1 MVDKKLLAYCCTM
14 FGYGFYDNWTNM
26 PSFLLKSKGNR
37 DFHLLS
43 DKLFWSSM
51 VGATYVGFGPLII
64 TFKGAQKLQEWEYEK
79 M

>member
-1 MVDKKLLAYCCTM
+1 
-14 FGYGFYDNWTNM
+14 M